1 MTSRVKSKTAGE
13 IDEGMEE
20 AWKLTERQR
29 KEGRRYVDD
38 SGEGGEKE
46 MEGGRFLRRVRKIEK
61 LEKGRKRC
69 SQVKFFFIYST
80 ELWVVSP

>member
-29 KEGRRYVDD
+29 KEGWRYVDD
-38 SGEGGEKE
+38 SGEGE
-46 MEGGRFLRRVRKIEK
+46 
-61 LEKGRKRC
+61 RKRWR
-69 SQVKFFFIYST
+69 VGGF
-80 ELWVVSP
+80 

>member
-46 MEGGRFLRRVRKIEK
+46 MEGEDRETRERKEKMQSSFFL
-61 LEKGRKRC
+61 
-69 SQVKFFFIYST
+69 IYST
-80 ELWVVSP
+80 ELWVV

>member
-46 MEGGRFLRRVRKIEK
+46 MEGGRFLREGQKDRETRERKETMQSSK
-61 LEKGRKRC
+61 
-69 SQVKFFFIYST
+69 VFFIYST